1 MKHKRLATT
10 LRSMKESKRKSLLLF
25 VEKELLCPQE
35 VISVEKTLRSGI
47 VLMSAD
53 K

>member
-1 MKHKRLATT
+1 
-10 LRSMKESKRKSLLLF
+10 MKESKRKSLLLF

-35 VISVEKTLRSGI
+35 VISVERTLRSGT
-47 VLMSAD
+47 LRMFAD

>member
-1 MKHKRLATT
+1 
-10 LRSMKESKRKSLLLF
+10 MKESKRKSLLLF

-35 VISVEKTLRSGI
+35 VISVERTLRSGMLSKW
-47 VLMSAD
+47 VAD